1 MANTTGVIDFR
12 LSLAT
17 KQSVEATV
25 KQTGWSDI
33 TMPSSECYNVDY
45 ASQTESITWQ
55 DTGTIVDGYLN
66 GAKYYTNVTIV
77 STALLGSSMGDVEFA
92 YFRHTGYRPTTYSDA
107 TCDTSNTSVT
117 ITCDANADI
126 AVGQTVTGAGI
137 TVKSEVATVNIVGAV
152 TSFTITIAAT
162 ATATNTTLVFTDNT
176 APSTTANSTDH
187 LEIRGDADDGFVVAV
202 LAPGQWVVLPVQ
214 SVSGWG
220 AANIVKSDD
229 YYFQSVDPAD
239 LTAGVNSICMEHILV
254 TAS

>member
-77 STALLGSSMGDVEFA
+77 STSL
-92 YFRHTGYRPTTYSDA
+92 
-107 TCDTSNTSVT
+107 
-117 ITCDANADI
+117 
-126 AVGQTVTGAGI
+126 
-137 TVKSEVATVNIVGAV
+137 
-152 TSFTITIAAT
+152 
-162 ATATNTTLVFTDNT
+162 
-176 APSTTANSTDH
+176 
-187 LEIRGDADDGFVVAV
+187 
-202 LAPGQWVVLPVQ
+202 
-214 SVSGWG
+214 
-220 AANIVKSDD
+220 
-229 YYFQSVDPAD
+229 
-239 LTAGVNSICMEHILV
+239 
-254 TAS
+254 